1 MPFRYL
7 SSPAEA
13 TFRQGE
19 IICNLLEVSPA
30 PSHIEQLYDETKA
43 PHVIRRTHPMAV
55 IISQDCDLYWDWKAR
70 ALPEQVKKDKQDE
83 SKLLSHLQ
91 FCELFKKEDIR
102 CSRSFNSTL
111 WERVTSGQDERYH
124 QFNPAPIGDSKSE
137 ELPNLYADFK
147 RTFSLPVD
155 YAYWLISC
163 DFASRKALIPE
174 TYLRDF
180 IQRLFS
186 YLSRVAIPDETR

>member
-13 TFRQGE
+13 TLSQGE
-19 IICNLLEVSPA
+19 IICNILEVPPT
-30 PSHIEQLYDETKA
+30 PSDIKQLYDETKA

-55 IISQDCDLYWDWKAR
+55 IISQDCDLDWDWKAR
-70 ALPEQVKKDKQDE
+70 ALPEQVKKDELDE
-83 SKLLSHLQ
+83 NKLLTHVQ

-102 CSRSFNSTL
+102 WSRGFNSKL

-124 QFNPAPIGDSKSE
+124 QFNPAPIGDSE
-137 ELPNLYADFK
+137 RGGLPNLYADFK
-147 RTFSLPVD
+147 RIFSLPVD

-163 DFASRKALIPE
+163 DFAIRKALIPE
-174 TYLRDF
+174 PYLRDF